1 MPRSS
6 AAKETVS
13 ETIESTVEKMKAKA
27 SPADAEFEASKMSA
41 LEALEKLLEARE
53 HFQNAATAAGVD
65 IKHEAVEQ
73 LLAGKTKAEE
83 LVQEISEYAREKPG
97 TTIALA
103 FVGGFLLAQLLS
115 RK

>member
-1 MPRSS
+1 MPRAS
-6 AAKETVS
+6 AAKEAVS
-13 ETIESTVEKMKAKA
+13 EKIESTVEKMKAKV
-27 SPADAEFEASKMSA
+27 SPADVEFEASKMSA
-41 LEALEKLLEARE
+41 LEALNKLLEARQ

-73 LLAGKTKAEE
+73 LLAGKSKAEE
-83 LVQEISEYAREKPG
+83 LVDEVSEFAREKPG

-103 FVGGFLLAQLLS
+103 FLGGFMLAQILS

>member
-1 MPRSS
+1 MPRAS

-13 ETIESTVEKMKAKA
+13 EAIESTVEKMKAKA

-41 LEALEKLLEARE
+41 LEALEKLLEARQ

-65 IKHEAVEQ
+65 IKHEAIEQ
-73 LLAGKTKAEE
+73 LMAGKSKAEE
-83 LVQEISEYAREKPG
+83 LGQELNEFAREKPG
-97 TTIALA
+97 TTVALA
-103 FVGGFLLAQLLS
+103 FLGGFVLAQLLS

>member
-1 MPRSS
+1 MPRAS

-13 ETIESTVEKMKAKA
+13 ETIESTVERMKTKA
-27 SPADAEFEASKMSA
+27 SPADVEIEASKAAA
-41 LEALEKLLEARE
+41 LEALEKLLEARQ

-73 LLAGKTKAEE
+73 LMAGKTKAEE
-83 LVQEISEYAREKPG
+83 FVQEVSEFAREKPG
-97 TTIALA
+97 TTVALA
-103 FVGGFLLAQLLS
+103 FLGGFVIAQLLS